1 MLPLLDDVIS
11 HSQSERANHHGNV
24 AQEPLISIA
33 ASAVITDVFKNR
45 WRTLMSVDD
54 LIAGVIGA
62 CEKLGV
68 ADNTYF
74 FYSSDHGQ

>member
-1 MLPLLDDVIS
+1 
-11 HSQSERANHHGNV
+11 
-24 AQEPLISIA
+24 
-33 ASAVITDVFKNR
+33 
-45 WRTLMSVDD
+45 MSVDD